1 MEGKT
6 IIGNPSSTFWLFDGT
21 TYDLTHPD
29 SPTTPS
35 PSPSILLPT
44 ATAPILISPSKTAL
58 VIVDMQNYFLSPAL
72 GRPAA
77 SDSPGNLAARNL
89 LDHAIPAARR
99 AGIQIL
105 YLNWGLTDTDLA
117 ALPPVLFRAFGTRRV
132 DDGDGSSGGGEVLSP
147 PGLGD
152 DMGDVTL
159 LPKDGSSS
167 SSVPAGRKL
176 MRGQWNTAL
185 HPPLRASY
193 DESQAGPLP
202 DRLFHKNRISG
213 FQCGPYGA
221 AAPPVYDFLKEAG
234 ITTLLF
240 AGVNTDQ
247 CVLGSL
253 QDACNAGFDAVL
265 LKDCVGTS
273 SPDFARL
280 MVEFNCRRTWGFVAE
295 GRSLGGAVDEMLRVR

>member
-1 MEGKT
+1 MEVQT

-35 PSPSILLPT
+35 PSPSLRLPT
-44 ATAPILISPSKTAL
+44 ATAPILISPAKTAL
-58 VIVDMQNYFLSPAL
+58 VVVDMQNFFLSPAL

-77 SDSPGNLAARNL
+77 PDSPGNLAARSL

-99 AGIQIL
+99 AGIQVI

-132 DDGDGSSGGGEVLSP
+132 EGVGDGSSEGEVLSP

-152 DMGDVTL
+152 DMGAVTL
-159 LPKDGSSS
+159 PDGST
-167 SSVPAGRKL
+167 VPAGRKL
-176 MRGQWNTAL
+176 IRAQWNTTL
-185 HPPLRASY
+185 HPPLQASY

-202 DRLFHKNRISG
+202 DKIFHKNRISG

-221 AAPPVYDFLKEAG
+221 AAPPIYDFLRQQG
-234 ITTLLF
+234 IMTLLF

-253 QDACNAGFDAVL
+253 QDACNAGFDTVL

-280 MVEFNCRRTWGFVAE
+280 MVEFNCRRTWGFAAE
-295 GRSLGGAVDEMLRVR
+295 GSALTSAVEDMLRAG

>member
-1 MEGKT
+1 MEGQT
-6 IIGNPSSTFWLFDGT
+6 IIGNPSSAFWLFDGT

-35 PSPSILLPT
+35 PSPSIRLPT
-44 ATAPILISPSKTAL
+44 STAPILISPSKTAL
-58 VIVDMQNYFLSPAL
+58 VIVDMQNFFLSPAL

-77 SDSPGNLAARNL
+77 PDSPGNLAARSL

-105 YLNWGLTDTDLA
+105 YLNWGLTDDDLA

-132 DDGDGSSGGGEVLSP
+132 ERPQGGGEGEVVSP

-152 DMGDVTL
+152 DLGSVTL
-159 LPKDGSSS
+159 ADGST
-167 SSVPAGRKL
+167 VPAGRKL
-176 MRGQWNTAL
+176 VRGQWNAAL
-185 HPPLRASY
+185 HPPLQASC
-193 DESQAGPLP
+193 DESQRGPLP
-202 DRLFHKNRISG
+202 DRVFHKNRISG

-221 AAPPVYDFLKEAG
+221 AAPPIYDFLRRRG
-234 ITTLLF
+234 IATLLF

-265 LKDCVGTS
+265 LRDCVGTS

-295 GRSLGGAVDEMLRVR
+295 GKALTGAVEEMLAGGMK